1 MNGSKPTSD
10 TQGALGHEI
19 LPLSRWGKL
28 PVRALVRL
36 RREVPIRR
44 ALRNVSLGYAET
56 ADERMREVGCY
67 D

>member
-1 MNGSKPTSD
+1 MRFCRCRD
-10 TQGALGHEI
+10 GASC
-19 LPLSRWGKL
+19 PFR
-28 PVRALVRL
+28 VRALVRL

-44 ALRNVSLGYAET
+44 ALRDVSLGYAEA